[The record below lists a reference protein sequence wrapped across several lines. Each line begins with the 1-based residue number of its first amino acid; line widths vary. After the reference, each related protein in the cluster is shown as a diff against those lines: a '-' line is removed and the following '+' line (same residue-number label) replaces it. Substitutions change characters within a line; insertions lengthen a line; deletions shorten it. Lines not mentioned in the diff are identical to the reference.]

1 MFFNKKS
8 ACEDWLSP
16 YYVLGIVAGTRV
28 IPWDIGAVQSCGRTS
43 FVTHWHQGLMVALL
57 LPAE

>member
-16 YYVLGIVAGTRV
+16 YYVLGIVAGTTV
-28 IPWDIGAVQSCGRTS
+28 IPWDIGAVQSCARTS

-57 LPAE
+57 PPAE